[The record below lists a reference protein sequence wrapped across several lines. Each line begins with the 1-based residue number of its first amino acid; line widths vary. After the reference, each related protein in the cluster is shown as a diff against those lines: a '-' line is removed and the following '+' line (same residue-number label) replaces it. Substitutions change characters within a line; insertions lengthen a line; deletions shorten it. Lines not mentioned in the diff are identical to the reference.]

1 MMAWRRWCTAV
12 PSSSSGSKMA
22 GFCDLTCDS
31 RPSPNS
37 SMKSASL
44 MFSPNPSPSAPLS
57 LGVSTS
63 SGMSV
68 SLFNVVSPTTS
79 MLATS
84 LIGLSRNCRD
94 SAPQGHESLRVAKS
108 QRPRPLFIGVAPLG
122 RGLTKSGLQEATTH
136 AIADEL
142 HKVVTQAD
150 PHGHHLTERRIHRVV
165 QQLDCSL
172 FTAPIKTWLS
182 PVIQKSDR

>member
-1 MMAWRRWCTAV
+1 MIKVRGWVACITAAAQIAIMVFPVPISALITTAGWLWSTSSLTEACTASACALNAWRLRPSMMAWRRWCTAV

-94 SAPQGHESLRVAKS
+94 SAPQGHESLRVVKN
-108 QRPRPLFIGVAPLG
+108 QRPRPLFICVAPLG
-122 RGLTKSGLQEATTH
+122 G
-136 AIADEL
+136 
-142 HKVVTQAD
+142 V
-150 PHGHHLTERRIHRVV
+150 
-165 QQLDCSL
+165 
-172 FTAPIKTWLS
+172 
-182 PVIQKSDR
+182 